1 MDENYKESDLS
12 KVVKQLMDEEGYEF
26 GEAVKEAMAQGYKD
40 GGLMVAIQRFNQG
53 GMAGN
58 KTYHQFHDQYVPMD
72 EESMG
77 YAYGGGVGS
86 MMQPKRGL
94 VNEPGGYA
102 GEDDRSIGERIIDNG
117 YFMRDDRL
125 AGPDDGSLDISNI
138 IERFSKGI
146 ELPEE
151 MSDEDRGDVSSIED
165 IFERDTPL
173 TEGIFGLSEGFTLS
187 PITILRRYLANKEL
201 EKNNKKDGGR
211 INFAGGGGDFI
222 PLGYDE
228 DESITVEDLTVPS
241 RVGDFRVSAAKPLDD
256 QSGLISAATNIMSP
270 GVNTIEGS
278 LIDGDDPSSRYAV
291 QQDFKSD
298 RPFDRDFSEFDKA
311 RMGNSNQIPDRN
323 RGQIIERT
331 PSTPFD
337 RGITMADIA
346 GPSTIDR
353 FSNTV
358 GPVPNVESTYQDK
371 IMGGLDG
378 DPDPYNFSQ
387 NFDQSYDASSDLEVP
402 GMGKKAIDF
411 IDAPVDF
418 MLREN
423 NPNVFDPVVNTK
435 NFVQDGITTLK
446 NNLTPS
452 NIATSVAGS
461 KIASAFGI
469 PGIIG
474 SFLARSLFG
483 KKEDEFEGPY
493 NDINND
499 GVIDRFDKVRTPFGP
514 SKNLKEYFTKVKEI
528 RAQKEIKKQEQA
540 ERNRAETAAIQA
552 RVDRQYQDQMNRDG
566 RDFSVSGPDTSS
578 NPTGK
583 SNQASS
589 ERGYGLH
596 GAKGGIVPNGLSRKI
611 TR

>member
-1 MDENYKESDLS
+1 MNENSLAQLYDDYNDGINVLEGESVTEYITRMGGVDYNS
-12 KVVKQLMDEEGYEF
+12 K
-26 GEAVKEAMAQGYKD
+26 AD
-40 GGLMVAIQRFNQG
+40 GGIMVAIENFNQG

-77 YAYGGGVGS
+77 YAYGGGIGS
-86 MMQPKRGL
+86 MMQPRQ
-94 VNEPGGYA
+94 
-102 GEDDRSIGERIIDNG
+102 
-117 YFMRDDRL
+117 
-125 AGPDDGSLDISNI
+125 
-138 IERFSKGI
+138 
-146 ELPEE
+146 
-151 MSDEDRGDVSSIED
+151 
-165 IFERDTPL
+165 
-173 TEGIFGLSEGFTLS
+173 
-187 PITILRRYLANKEL
+187 
-201 EKNNKKDGGR
+201 
-211 INFAGGGGDFI
+211 NFAVGGGADFM

-418 MLREN
+418 MLKEN

-499 GVIDRFDKVRTPFGP
+499 GVIDRFDKARTPFGQ